1 MPETTKTGDRG
12 TTAIKNGRV
21 LKNDPIIEALGNI
34 DECSS
39 LIIHMQA
46 ELGLDKEPW
55 AKIVRE
61 LYEIAGYVSRYQNEI
76 DLDAAIKRL
85 EETIEAKQG
94 HYANFIYPFDDR
106 RASFL
111 HYVRTVVRR
120 TERSLVTVHETQ
132 AIDAQVFQYI
142 NRLSDYI
149 FVQELV

>member
-1 MPETTKTGDRG
+1 MPVTTKTGDRG

-55 AKIVRE
+55 ANIVRE

-76 DLDAAIKRL
+76 DLDAAIKR
-85 EETIEAKQG
+85 
-94 HYANFIYPFDDR
+94 
-106 RASFL
+106 
-111 HYVRTVVRR
+111 
-120 TERSLVTVHETQ
+120 
-132 AIDAQVFQYI
+132 
-142 NRLSDYI
+142 
-149 FVQELV
+149 